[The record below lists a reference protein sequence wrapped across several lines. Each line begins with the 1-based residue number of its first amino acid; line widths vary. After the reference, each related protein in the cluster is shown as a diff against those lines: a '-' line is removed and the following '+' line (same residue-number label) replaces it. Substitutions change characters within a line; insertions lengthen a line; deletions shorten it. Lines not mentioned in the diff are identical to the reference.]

1 MFLGFIPSGIK
12 ANLFSSV
19 EKHFSQS
26 WKKNKRK
33 FYFMIVP
40 RNVKPHLATC
50 CFRPVGICYTVLYNV
65 INPLPLGFGSSLHNA
80 PREFCKHIAT
90 RIFHGIKKRTVFSL
104 FRLRWRCYSFVT
116 LVSFTDQSLLLGV
129 QIMLLFWKFS
139 LLFPCMT

>member
-65 INPLPLGFGSSLHNA
+65 INPLPWDLVAHCIMRPENFASTL
-80 PREFCKHIAT
+80 PPLFFMVFCLDRGGGA
-90 RIFHGIKKRTVFSL
+90 
-104 FRLRWRCYSFVT
+104 SFVT

-129 QIMLLFWKFS
+129 QIMLLFLKFS